1 MQPVVQS
8 LFAYLTNTDLVNM
21 RQLRMPSCDHV
32 SDYLSIIYL
41 SIYLSTYLHI
51 YPVLPTLAVKVPLQ

>member
-41 SIYLSTYLHI
+41 STYLHI